1 MTKRPPITRTPADS
15 QPEVAKLV
23 PLKESTHRSLT
34 HYFEVLGDQE
44 PHNLYRQVIE
54 AVERPLID
62 AVMVR
67 TRGNMSE
74 ASRILGISR
83 GTLRQ
88 KLARH
93 GLYSMDPSSES
104 SDSGTQLKRA

>member
-67 TRGNMSE
+67 TRGNQ
-74 ASRILGISR
+74 SRAAEILGLSR
-83 GTLRQ
+83 ATLR
-88 KLARH
+88 
-93 GLYSMDPSSES
+93 
-104 SDSGTQLKRA
+104 KRLQRYGHL

>member
-62 AVMVR
+62 AVLLR
-67 TRGNMSE
+67 TRGNQ
-74 ASRILGISR
+74 SRAAEILGLSR
-83 GTLRQ
+83 ATLR
-88 KLARH
+88 
-93 GLYSMDPSSES
+93 
-104 SDSGTQLKRA
+104 KRLQRYGHL